1 MLMRSA
7 ALLAVCC
14 LSIGVQGCGT
24 ALSLGSSAAPE
35 RSDASANAASTMW
48 RSLPSASFSDLAT
61 SGNPPGFGLDTEPDP
76 TASAPAPVEPVPTPS
91 PVAADVSVRHR
102 TTLNGRIYDGAGMP
116 VENARVRVRA
126 LQGEAYAKETLAQGA
141 TYVFNDA
148 PAGIP
153 LEVSAEVLGH
163 RPAKQTVVLKSNVE
177 GDPRSNTLDF
187 GGPDQPRSFVGDGP
201 EVIGFSVGLN
211 ATLSGPT
218 PAFTLT
224 FNKPVKDA
232 TLPNALAV
240 RTLDALPVAGAVTL
254 PANAVVYS
262 GQRLT
267 YFWNE
272 DFTQVQVRMPRL
284 PAHPDRAVR
293 YALTVERAF
302 QAQDGTQAHLN
313 AAAGIA
319 PIYLEGHLHSHLPFA
334 LESDDVD
341 PTLKSLK
348 HLGNQLV
355 LELSEAI
362 QARLGDPETAI
373 TAPDLATLNAYRL
386 RVDTAMDGSF
396 STELFPTS
404 VLADEDEL
412 TLNFA
417 DLAAYAGFPARF
429 DLLSPTQVRDLSGN
443 PLERPPT
450 AQLQL

>member
-24 ALSLGSSAAPE
+24 ALSLGSLAAPE
-35 RSDASANAASTMW
+35 RPNSSANAAATMW

-61 SGNPPGFGLDTEPDP
+61 SGNPPDFGLDTEPEP
-76 TASAPAPVEPVPTPS
+76 TTPSPAPVAPVPSPS
-91 PVAADVSVRHR
+91 PAVADLSVSHR

-116 VENARVRVRA
+116 VENARVQVRA

-153 LEVSAEVLGH
+153 LEVSAEVPGH
-163 RPAKQTVVLKSNVE
+163 RPAKQTVVLKSNVD

-201 EVIGFSVGLN
+201 EVTGFSVGLN

-218 PAFTLT
+218 PTFTLT
-224 FNKPVKDA
+224 FNKPIKDA

-240 RTLDALPVAGAVTL
+240 RTLDALPVAGAMTL
-254 PANAVVYS
+254 AANAVVYS

-267 YFWNE
+267 YFWND

-284 PAHPDRAVR
+284 PAHPDHTVR
-293 YALTVERAF
+293 YALTVDRAF

-313 AAAGIA
+313 TAVGIA
-319 PIYLEGHLHSHLPFA
+319 PIYLDGHIHSHLPFA
-334 LESDDVD
+334 LASDDVD
-341 PTLKSLK
+341 PTVQRLK
-348 HLGNQLV
+348 HVENQLV
-355 LELSEAI
+355 LELSEAV
-362 QARLGDPETAI
+362 QARLGNPEASVM
-373 TAPDLATLNAYRL
+373 APDLATLNAYRL
-386 RVDTAMDGSF
+386 RVDTALDGSF
-396 STELFPTS
+396 GTELFPSS
-404 VLADEDEL
+404 VLADEDKL

-417 DLAAYAGFPARF
+417 DLATYAGFPARF
-429 DLLSPTQVRDLSGN
+429 DLLSPSQVRDLSGN